1 MWTQHLLAGHWL
13 FARHAPGESAFRL
26 TYRGTTIDT
35 GSMKCVAGG
44 RQDGH
49 LLHSK
54 AGTRTHLASAKV
66 TCQTLVCAC
75 WPVSRWPLSF
85 GRCSPGIAW
94 PGDQDQG
101 SDVLAKVAMPCEY
114 PPRTTYCSS
123 GMSKHA
129 SLVSCTALFR
139 PPFLLPLLLPL
150 LGLLRELVLLLL
162 QAPARRYFVDD
173 GHYCKLE
180 CRAIA
185 AARPE
190 SVRIPQ

>member
-1 MWTQHLLAGHWL
+1 
-13 FARHAPGESAFRL
+13 
-26 TYRGTTIDT
+26 
-35 GSMKCVAGG
+35 MKCVAGG

-66 TCQTLVCAC
+66 TCQTQVCAC

-139 PPFLLPLLLPL
+139 PLFSFPCCSRSSGFY
-150 LGLLRELVLLLL
+150 GSSCCCYCRLR
-162 QAPARRYFVDD
+162 
-173 GHYCKLE
+173 LE
-180 CRAIA
+180 GTSLMTDTTVSWD
-185 AARPE
+185 AARLQPRGPSRWGSRNE
-190 SVRIPQ
+190 KSERAELERKLKFSGVANGQPP